1 MSLRALGR
9 LLGQKKCASTD
20 EQGRGE
26 VGGVQRGT
34 EGEGSYPEPN
44 HREKLACSG
53 REGGV
58 GAMPGGEPEQID
70 NGEIYYMGKTVKV
83 ISFTA
88 FGADMR
94 VFSRVLG
101 QFEGAGLEE
110 NLDRLFSRVKGAIRG
125 MFVRLDGYPC

>member
-1 MSLRALGR
+1 
-9 LLGQKKCASTD
+9 
-20 EQGRGE
+20 
-26 VGGVQRGT
+26 
-34 EGEGSYPEPN
+34 
-44 HREKLACSG
+44 
-53 REGGV
+53 
-58 GAMPGGEPEQID
+58 
-70 NGEIYYMGKTVKV
+70 MGKTVKV